1 MKLKKLIAVSAA
13 AAVSVLGLAVAP
25 AFAAEPAPGDI
36 PAGKTGT
43 LTVHKYANPGIA
55 NGAKADGTETS
66 KFESATPIKGVKF
79 KVTKLKMDLTTV
91 AGWKS
96 LPANAAA
103 VTDAQKDT
111 FNSEM
116 TTGDDGS
123 AKFTNLAVGAYLVEE
138 TDITG
143 AVPAVKADGK
153 AASFIVTVPY
163 NNRDAGWLYDVH
175 VYPKNNIESGTASK
189 TIKEVAGA
197 TYMKG
202 DDIPWSFDLPV
213 NPLAAG
219 KTRTAFGTWDA
230 VADYLT
236 FKNVTGAK
244 FISAAGA
251 EENITVSCEAT
262 NDTWAAAGYDH
273 KLYKCLV
280 AAADLSKLK
289 AGGKVV
295 FTVNTTLG
303 DIPAGK
309 SAVEQAFTPIDS
321 TEPGGDVPPPGPGVT
336 PVNPEKT
343 PYVGD
348 LQFSKIDAKTA
359 NLALGGAKFELHK
372 LGGDGTCATP
382 GDKLTGAEATSEKST
397 GKVVFNNVFVK
408 LDTPGQDATA
418 QGAMKAD
425 YCLVETEAPAG
436 YVKANATKVTITA
449 GTTAT
454 AGGLAN
460 NAFTNTKDDSIIPS
474 LPLTGAAGRVL
485 LGLLGAAVIALGI
498 GFGIRS
504 ARKQ

>member
-13 AAVSVLGLAVAP
+13 TAVSVLGLVVSP

-55 NGAKADGTETS
+55 SNAKADGTDTG
-66 KFESATPIKGVKF
+66 KFASATPIKGVKF

-123 AKFTNLAVGAYLVEE
+123 AKFANLAVGAYLVEE

-163 NNRDAGWLYDVH
+163 NNKDAGWLYDVH

-189 TIKEVAGA
+189 TIKETAGA

-262 NDTWAAAGYDH
+262 TGTWAAVKYDH

-309 SAVEQAFTPIDS
+309 SAVDQAFSPIDY
-321 TEPGGDVPPPGPGVT
+321 TEPGDVPPPGGGDTPG
-336 PVNPEKT
+336 NPEKT

-348 LQFSKIDAKTA
+348 LQFSKVDAKTA
-359 NLALGGAKFELHK
+359 DLALGGAKFELHK
-372 LGGDGTCATP
+372 LGDDGTCAAP
-382 GDKLTGAEATSEKST
+382 GDKLTGADATSEKST

-418 QGAMKAD
+418 QQGMKAD

-436 YVKANATKVTITA
+436 YAKANPTKVTVTA

-460 NAFTNTKDDSIIPS
+460 DKFTNTKDDSLIPS

-498 GFGIRS
+498 GFGIRNT
-504 ARKQ
+504 RKQ